1 MIPDLTAE
9 RVAQRLRD
17 EDPPLLLDV
26 REPWECALASLPGAV
41 SIPMG
46 DLASR
51 LHEIPTDRDVVV
63 VCHHGNRSYQ
73 VASWLAAQGFD
84 RIANLSG
91 GIDAWSQSVDP
102 SIPTY

>member
-1 MIPDLTAE
+1 MIQDLNAE

-26 REPWECALASLPGAV
+26 REPWERAIASVPESV

-46 DLASR
+46 ELPARLADLP
-51 LHEIPTDRDVVV
+51 EDRDIVVM
-63 VCHHGNRSYQ
+63 CHHGNRSAQ
-73 VASWLAAQGFD
+73 VAQWLGLQGFD
-84 RIANLSG
+84 RVANLSG
-91 GIDAWSQSVDP
+91 GIDAWSTSVDP